1 MYSGYGITFDSVG
14 SWSFDNDIARN
25 AIIFSADNSLLS
37 HDDNHKNNF
46 LVKVQLMEIM
56 EDLVHQRQNLVLILF
71 FFVSVYIIKLI
82 IVICL

>member
-14 SWSFDNDIARN
+14 SWSFDNYVAKN
-25 AIIFSADNSLLS
+25 AIILGADNSLLS